1 MLILSNISGYY
12 QVRSSK
18 LTEPGSSLT
27 TINSWNSLNSAMERH
42 INFEKASFHTPGHKG
57 RLDELFGSGAWL
69 NANRDLTELPGLDE
83 LSQPQGVISDIE
95 QTCSKL
101 WGSSSTYLS
110 VNGASAALMAAILA
124 ARELGDCILMPRN
137 AHRAAIQ
144 AISLAGLTPIWY
156 EPIWEASWGF
166 WGSAT
171 VSAVE
176 RALDRAG
183 QQEVDNN
190 KEALPAK
197 IAAILV
203 VSPTYQGA
211 LSDIEGLATLAHGR
225 GIALIVDEA
234 HGAHFVA
241 GDKRSA
247 LTCGADVVAH
257 SLHKTLPGLT
267 QTGLVHLN
275 KNSLLNPDAVR
286 RSLNI
291 LTSSSP
297 SYLLLTS
304 IERTA
309 KFMASTLG
317 GELLN
322 NIAELKTLLEAKIKT
337 AGALRLYANSNNS
350 SNSSVSSRGTTPT
363 HILVSP
369 EQEEA
374 VNLYNFLVDRGI
386 FPEAILGQGVLFMLG
401 AGSQVKDIEILG
413 QALIDFT
420 AQEKPV
426 SPLFSLAN
434 KTLIQKPGFEPV
446 LAPDQALKQKTQVV
460 ARQEA
465 QGQISAEIVCP
476 CPPGIPVLI
485 PGQKITE
492 EVLEL
497 TENKQFTVI
506 AN

>member
-1 MLILSNISGYY
+1 
-12 QVRSSK
+12 
-18 LTEPGSSLT
+18 
-27 TINSWNSLNSAMERH
+27 MERH

-57 RLDELFGSGAWL
+57 RLNELFASGAWL
-69 NANRDLTELPGLDE
+69 NAPSDLTELPGLDE
-83 LSQPQGVISDIE
+83 LSQPQGVLSDIE
-95 QTCSKL
+95 QTCSKI

-124 ARELGDCILMPRN
+124 ARELGDSILMPRN
-137 AHRAAIQ
+137 AHRAAVQ
-144 AISLAGLTPIWY
+144 AITLAGLTPIWY
-156 EPIWEASWGF
+156 EPIWETSWGF

-171 VSAVE
+171 VNAVE
-176 RALDRAG
+176 QALKAAPK
-183 QQEVDNN
+183 VA
-190 KEALPAK
+190 AL
-197 IAAILV
+197 LV

-211 LSDIEGLATLAHGR
+211 LSDIEGLANLAHTHGV
-225 GIALIVDEA
+225 ALIVDEA

-247 LTCGADVVAH
+247 LTCGADAVAH

-267 QTGLVHLN
+267 QTGLIHLS
-275 KNSLLNPDAVR
+275 KNSLLNPDSVR
-286 RSLNI
+286 RSLNL

-309 KFMASTLG
+309 KYLASPLG
-317 GELLN
+317 AELLTN
-322 NIAELKTLLEAKIKT
+322 VSELKTLLEAKIKA
-337 AGALRLYANSNNS
+337 AGALRVYANSNNS
-350 SNSSVSSRGTTPT
+350 SNTSVTSRGTTPT

-374 VNLYNFLVDRGI
+374 ANLYNFLVDRGI

-401 AGSQVKDIEILG
+401 AGSQEKDVEILG
-413 QALIDFT
+413 QALIAFT

-446 LAPDQALKQKTQVV
+446 LTPDQALKQKTHVV
-460 ARQEA
+460 TRQEA

>member
-1 MLILSNISGYY
+1 
-12 QVRSSK
+12 
-18 LTEPGSSLT
+18 
-27 TINSWNSLNSAMERH
+27 MERH

-57 RLDELFGSGAWL
+57 RIDELFSSAAWL
-69 NANRDLTELPGLDE
+69 NPARDLTELPGLDE
-83 LSQPQGVISDIE
+83 LSQPSGVISDIE
-95 QTCSKL
+95 HTCSNI

-124 ARELGDCILMPRN
+124 ARELGNAILMPRN

-156 EPIWEASWGF
+156 EPIWETSWGF

-171 VSAVE
+171 VNAVESAV
-176 RALDRAG
+176 AKAG
-183 QQEVDNN
+183 KDANVD
-190 KEALPAK
+190 KV
-197 IAAILV
+197 AAILV

-211 LSDIEGLATLAHGR
+211 LSDIEGLANLAHAH

-247 LTCGADVVAH
+247 LTCGADAVAH

-275 KNSLLNPDAVR
+275 KNSLLNPDSVR
-286 RSLNI
+286 RSLNV

-297 SYLLLTS
+297 SYLLLNS
-304 IERTA
+304 IEHTA
-309 KFMASTLG
+309 KYLG
-317 GELLN
+317 SAIGSELIN
-322 NIAELKTLLEAKIKT
+322 HVSELKTLLEINIKA
-337 AGALRLYANSNNS
+337 AGSLRVYANSNNS
-350 SNSSVSSRGTTPT
+350 SNTSVSSRGTTPT

-401 AGSQVKDIEILG
+401 AGSQLKDIELLS
-413 QALIDFT
+413 QALAAFT

-446 LAPDQALKQKTQVV
+446 LTPDQALKQKTHVV

>member
-1 MLILSNISGYY
+1 MLLLSNMSGYY

-27 TINSWNSLNSAMERH
+27 KINSWNSLNSAMERH

-57 RLDELFGSGAWL
+57 RLDELFASGAWL
-69 NANRDLTELPGLDE
+69 NALSDLTELPGLDE
-83 LSQPQGVISDIE
+83 LSQPQGVLSDIE
-95 QTCSKL
+95 HTCSKI
-101 WGSSSTYLS
+101 WGSAATYLS

-124 ARELGDCILMPRN
+124 ARELGNSILMPRN

-144 AISLAGLTPIWY
+144 AITLAGLTPIWY
-156 EPIWEASWGF
+156 EPIWETSWGF

-176 RALDRAG
+176 RALR
-183 QQEVDNN
+183 
-190 KEALPAK
+190 EAKAETTTENV
-197 IAAILV
+197 AAILV

-211 LSDIEGLATLAHGR
+211 LSDIEGLANLAHSHGV
-225 GIALIVDEA
+225 ALIVDEA
-234 HGAHFVA
+234 HGAHFLA
-241 GDKRSA
+241 KDKRSA
-247 LTCGADVVAH
+247 LTCGADAVAH

-275 KNSLLNPDAVR
+275 HNSLLNPDSVR

-309 KFMASTLG
+309 KYLASASG
-317 GELLN
+317 SDLLN
-322 NIAELKTLLEAKIKT
+322 HVTELKSLLEAKIKT
-337 AGALRLYANSNNS
+337 AGALRIYANSNNS

-374 VNLYNFLVDRGI
+374 TNLYNFLVDRGI

-401 AGSQVKDIEILG
+401 AGSQEKDIELLG
-413 QALIDFT
+413 QALVAFT

-446 LAPDQALKQKTQVV
+446 LTPDQALKQKTHVV

>member
-1 MLILSNISGYY
+1 
-12 QVRSSK
+12 
-18 LTEPGSSLT
+18 
-27 TINSWNSLNSAMERH
+27 MERH

-57 RLDELFGSGAWL
+57 RLDELFASGAWL
-69 NANRDLTELPGLDE
+69 NAHSDLTELPGLDE
-83 LSQPQGVISDIE
+83 LSQPQGVLSDIE
-95 QTCSKL
+95 QTCSRI
-101 WGSSSTYLS
+101 WDSSSTYLS

-124 ARELGDCILMPRN
+124 ARELGDSILMPRN
-137 AHRAAIQ
+137 AHRSAIQ
-144 AISLAGLTPIWY
+144 AITLAGLTPIWY
-156 EPIWEASWGF
+156 EPIWETSWGF

-171 VSAVE
+171 VNAVE
-176 RALDRAG
+176 QALELAQKATKQGAKADAKTAT
-183 QQEVDNN
+183 VA
-190 KEALPAK
+190 AL
-197 IAAILV
+197 LV

-211 LSDIEGLATLAHGR
+211 LSDIEGLANLAHAHGV
-225 GIALIVDEA
+225 ALIVDEA

-247 LTCGADVVAH
+247 LTCGADAVAH

-267 QTGLVHLN
+267 QTGLVHLS
-275 KNSLLNPDAVR
+275 KNSLLNPDSVR

-309 KFMASTLG
+309 KYLASPLG
-317 GELLN
+317 AELIN
-322 NIAELKTLLEAKIKT
+322 HVSELKTLLEAKIKS
-337 AGALRLYANSNNS
+337 AGALRVYANSNNS
-350 SNSSVSSRGTTPT
+350 SNTSVTSRGTTPT

-374 VNLYNFLVDRGI
+374 ANLYNFLVDRGI

-401 AGSQVKDIEILG
+401 AGSQEKDIEILG
-413 QALIDFT
+413 HALIAFT

-446 LAPDQALKQKTQVV
+446 LTPDQALKQKTHVV

-506 AN
+506 VN

>member
-1 MLILSNISGYY
+1 
-12 QVRSSK
+12 
-18 LTEPGSSLT
+18 
-27 TINSWNSLNSAMERH
+27 MERH

-57 RLDELFGSGAWL
+57 RLDELFASGAWL
-69 NANRDLTELPGLDE
+69 NAHSDLTELPGLDE
-83 LSQPQGVISDIE
+83 LSQPQGVICDIE
-95 QTCSKL
+95 QTCSRI

-124 ARELGDCILMPRN
+124 ARELGDSILMPRN

-144 AISLAGLTPIWY
+144 AITLAGLTPVWY
-156 EPIWEASWGF
+156 EPIWETSWGF

-171 VSAVE
+171 VNAVE
-176 RALDRAG
+176 RAR
-183 QQEVDNN
+183 
-190 KEALPAK
+190 KEAKAEK
-197 IAAILV
+197 TTANVAAILV

-211 LSDIEGLATLAHGR
+211 LSDIEGLANLAHAQGV
-225 GIALIVDEA
+225 ALIVDEA

-247 LTCGADVVAH
+247 LTCGADAVAH

-267 QTGLVHLN
+267 QTGLIHLS
-275 KNSLLNPDAVR
+275 KNSLLNPDSVR
-286 RSLNI
+286 RSLNL

-309 KFMASTLG
+309 KYLASPLG
-317 GELLN
+317 AKLLN
-322 NIAELKTLLEAKIKT
+322 HVSELKTLLEGKIKS
-337 AGALRLYANSNNS
+337 AGTLRIYANSNNS
-350 SNSSVSSRGTTPT
+350 SNTSVTSRGTTPT

-374 VNLYNFLVDRGI
+374 ANLYNFLIDRGI

-401 AGSQVKDIEILG
+401 AGSQEKDIEILG
-413 QALIDFT
+413 QALIAFT

-446 LAPDQALKQKTQVV
+446 LTPDQALKQKTHVV

>member
-1 MLILSNISGYY
+1 
-12 QVRSSK
+12 
-18 LTEPGSSLT
+18 
-27 TINSWNSLNSAMERH
+27 MERH

-57 RLDELFGSGAWL
+57 RLDELFASGTWL
-69 NANRDLTELPGLDE
+69 NAPSDLTELPGLDE
-83 LSQPQGVISDIE
+83 LSQPQGVLSDIE
-95 QTCSKL
+95 QTCSKI

-124 ARELGDCILMPRN
+124 ARELGDSILMPRN

-144 AISLAGLTPIWY
+144 AITLAGLTPIWY
-156 EPIWEASWGF
+156 EPIWETSWGF

-171 VSAVE
+171 VNAVE
-176 RALDRAG
+176 HAL
-183 QQEVDNN
+183 
-190 KEALPAK
+190 KEAQKETRQASRSETKANEQAAK
-197 IAAILV
+197 VAALLV

-211 LSDIEGLATLAHGR
+211 LSDIEGLANLAHAHGV
-225 GIALIVDEA
+225 ALIVDEA

-247 LTCGADVVAH
+247 LTCGADAVAH

-267 QTGLVHLN
+267 QTGLVHLS
-275 KNSLLNPDAVR
+275 KNSLLNPDSVR
-286 RSLNI
+286 RSLNL

-309 KFMASTLG
+309 KYLASPLG
-317 GELLN
+317 AELLN
-322 NIAELKTLLEAKIKT
+322 HVSELKTLLEGKIKS
-337 AGALRLYANSNNS
+337 AGALRIYANSNNS
-350 SNSSVSSRGTTPT
+350 SNTSVTSRGTTPT

-374 VNLYNFLVDRGI
+374 ANLYNFLIDRGI

-401 AGSQVKDIEILG
+401 AGSQEKDVEILG
-413 QALIDFT
+413 QALIAFT

-446 LAPDQALKQKTQVV
+446 LTPDQALKQKTHVV